1 MKYGITPPGCQCPM
15 EQTAFNAYAYR
26 QQQIENFVSY
36 LARTNDPNDFGNQ
49 STAALAANLNL
60 GSLTRQEREYIES
73 EVAKRHVWR

>member
-1 MKYGITPPGCQCPM
+1 MIGITPPWYQNPV

-26 QQQIENFVSY
+26 QQQIDNFINY
-36 LARTNDPNDFGNQ
+36 LARTNDPNDFGNK

>member
-1 MKYGITPPGCQCPM
+1 MIGITPPWYQNPV
-15 EQTAFNAYAYR
+15 EQTAFNAYAYK
-26 QQQIENFVSY
+26 QQQIDNFINY